1 MAKNM
6 ALLENGVVTNLLWCS
21 DGEPETQ
28 VLIDCGELGVA
39 IGDSYRSGKFYRD
52 GQEVLSETE
61 SLRDQNAQLLEAMA
75 AMVEEVY
82 ESDLTVFESGG
93 DGL

>member
-61 SLRDQNAQLLEAMA
+61 ALRDQNAQLLETVA

>member
-61 SLRDQNAQLLEAMA
+61 ALRDQNAQLLEAMA